1 MPYASKFPE
10 WEERGVQVVPVVS
23 RPDEAGEGEA
33 TWGGRTGYIQNA
45 LEEDVSA
52 NSFFH
57 VNASVAA

>member
-1 MPYASKFPE
+1 MP
-10 WEERGVQVVPVVS
+10 VVPVVS
-23 RPDEAGEGEA
+23 MPDEVA
-33 TWGGRTGYIQNA
+33 WGGRMGYIQNA